1 MIVSVLH
8 LPVRAGSEEAIVR
21 FYAEHDVFGLAA
33 QVGGF
38 RSGSLLEP
46 TTAGSAWLVVAEW
59 DDVAAYERWL
69 AAPARAELSELLAP
83 HLDGTPAGSSYR
95 RRPEACR

>member
-1 MIVSVLH
+1 VIVSVLQ
-8 LPVRAGSEEAIVR
+8 LPVRAGSEEEIVR

-33 QVGGF
+33 RVGGF

-46 TTAGSAWLVVAEW
+46 TAPGSAWLVVAEW
-59 DDVAAYERWL
+59 DDAAAYERWL

-83 HLDGTPAGSSYR
+83 HLEGTPAGSTYR
-95 RRPEACR
+95 DRPEAGR

>member
-8 LPVRAGSEEAIVR
+8 LPVRAGSEEDIVR

-33 QVGGF
+33 EVGGF

-46 TTAGSAWLVVAEW
+46 TAPGSTWLVVAEW

-69 AAPARAELSELLAP
+69 AAPARAELGELLAP
-83 HLDGTPAGSSYR
+83 YLDGDAAGSTYR
-95 RRPEACR
+95 RHPESES